1 MWRDD
6 RGVWRPD
13 ASALLWVLALAVL
26 AGVAA
31 AVRWAAGC

>member
-6 RGVWRPD
+6 RGDWRPD
-13 ASALLWVLALAVL
+13 ASTLLAWLALAVL